1 MIKSKISPK
10 KKAILAAPSQK
21 RFWGRAT
28 RFEYQKTKGKIGKK
42 KS

>member
-10 KKAILAAPSQK
+10 KKAILAVPSQK
-21 RFWGRAT
+21 RFWGRAA
-28 RFEYQKTKGKIGKK
+28 RFEYQKTKGKIREK